1 MVVFLLAIYDLI
13 DYWIMSSMVQQVSV
27 YVVQGG
33 YLTSLLDMIISW
45 FSLMD
50 LSALIDGFSGSIYK
64 LVRTDYM
71 LDLVALPMMQR
82 LRHQFKIRTDTI
94 DDLKFSVMILA

>member
-13 DYWIMSSMVQQVSV
+13 YYWIMSSMVQQVSV

-50 LSALIDGFSGSIYK
+50 LTACG
-64 LVRTDYM
+64 
-71 LDLVALPMMQR
+71 
-82 LRHQFKIRTDTI
+82 
-94 DDLKFSVMILA
+94 DD

>member
-1 MVVFLLAIYDLI
+1 
-13 DYWIMSSMVQQVSV
+13 MVQQVSV

-50 LSALIDGFSGSIYK
+50 LTALIDGFSDSIYK

-82 LRHQFKIRTDTI
+82 LRH
-94 DDLKFSVMILA
+94 KFI